1 MSSQNLKNYYID
13 RKTKWCAQIMNPWGV
28 VVGPTVIREWKC
40 FYCFRYKQGH
50 VSSLFPQIEKGTW
63 KVQHQVSAPTINMR
77 TCKWLLELKWFELN
91 ISKIWWQDKLWSW
104 GIQMQVLL
112 NIKTYGILLKHDL
125 KIKTIGQKF
134 SSKLKI
140 LKRIMQR
147 QDAIYIA

>member
-1 MSSQNLKNYYID
+1 MKLLSLTRFNKNKSYVSLLS
-13 RKTKWCAQIMNPWGV
+13 NPSLLFLFFFFLFNDSDSIV
-28 VVGPTVIREWKC
+28 QELEKFNIR
-40 FYCFRYKQGH
+40 YQPR
-50 VSSLFPQIEKGTW
+50 
-63 KVQHQVSAPTINMR
+63 TINMR